1 MTVELT
7 AAEVLKWQCFFY
19 CKYRNKMPHELK
31 QIYKS
36 NVLIYHPDKPPLG
49 CGQKFGILKQEFD
62 DYETWKKINYDR
74 QYYYDDAKEWRN
86 TEHSQAV
93 TAEAQKRTAATRKL
107 EKTAARAARKQKR
120 AEQEAAE
127 QEAAEEK
134 APQKERTPSPPTFK
148 RQMSPRSKHARTQWY
163 KETIDKQQKA
173 TEEKQN
179 RRFEDERDRKN
190 RDSFNDRHI
199 CLTCWRVIRWKE
211 NACNCEIP
219 NVSQWS
225 KRPTHFE
232 PLTDDDNLDDDVSI
246 ISQWPKR
253 PKHYELLTDDDYLDD
268 DDGTKRNNT
277 LITLDL
283 FR

>member
-19 CKYRNKMPHELK
+19 CKYQNKKHYELK

-163 KETIDKQQKA
+163 KKKYFS
-173 TEEKQN
+173 KK
-179 RRFEDERDRKN
+179 RYR
-190 RDSFNDRHI
+190 
-199 CLTCWRVIRWKE
+199 
-211 NACNCEIP
+211 
-219 NVSQWS
+219 WS
-225 KRPTHFE
+225 KSDPPRCGWSSNGGCLELKYSKSWLKKNIIGRRNIPQPSLPVSTVDFCKMA
-232 PLTDDDNLDDDVSI
+232 PPDFGGARRQGVVLKSIVKTIRDVQNWIETSL
-246 ISQWPKR
+246 
-253 PKHYELLTDDDYLDD
+253 YDV
-268 DDGTKRNNT
+268 
-277 LITLDL
+277 
-283 FR
+283 